1 MMACVTDRVVAAPFA
16 YIGSVGVVAGVP
28 NLSRVL
34 ERGGVECAAY
44 AYICIGLFSRL
55 AVCLFN

>member
-1 MMACVTDRVVAAPFA
+1 MACVTDRVVAAPFA

-34 ERGGVECAAY
+34 ERGGVE
-44 AYICIGLFSRL
+44 
-55 AVCLFN
+55 